1 MWPGYIIKTRQTKEN
16 VNNPAKKS
24 HKYRLVS
31 HYQGKKITNQ
41 NNPTAW
47 KADGILGTNKNKKD
61 FK

>member
-1 MWPGYIIKTRQTKEN
+1 MWLGYIIKTRQTKGN

-41 NNPTAW
+41 NKPTAR
-47 KADGILGTNKNKKD
+47 KADGILGTTKNKKD